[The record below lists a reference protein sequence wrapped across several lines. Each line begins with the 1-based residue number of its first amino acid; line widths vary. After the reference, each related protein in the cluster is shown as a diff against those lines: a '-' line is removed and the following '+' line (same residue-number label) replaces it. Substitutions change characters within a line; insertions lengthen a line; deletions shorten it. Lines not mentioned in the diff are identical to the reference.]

1 MHGHSWLLPVQLNVI
16 RLILLYFATLPMQV
30 HRNIDDLPAF
40 RKPVLTIGTFDGVHK
55 GHRQIVEQL
64 QEVASHSGGET
75 VIITFHPHPR
85 TVVGTSL
92 PKIHLINT
100 IEERIELLSPLI
112 DHLVIVP
119 FTEIFS
125 RMTASEY
132 VEHFL
137 VEKFH
142 PHTVV
147 IGYDHRFGRDRKG
160 DYHLLEFFRDKGLFN
175 LVEIPPHVLDHNA
188 VSSTR
193 IRDAIARGEVDTASH
208 LLGYDF
214 FFSGKVVEGNKLG
227 RKLGYPT
234 ANLDLQQVEK
244 LIPGDG
250 VYAVLALLSGYEE
263 PLQGMMNIG
272 VRPTIESSERASDR
286 VIEVNLFNFNDQLYG
301 EMVKVFVKKRLRDEV
316 KFPGLDEL
324 VEQMAID
331 KENTLK
337 ALNARG

>member
-1 MHGHSWLLPVQLNVI
+1 MHGHSLQLPLQLNVI

-30 HRNIDDLPAF
+30 HRNIDNLPAF

-55 GHRQIVEQL
+55 GHRQILNQL
-64 QEVASHSGGET
+64 QEVASASGGET

-85 TVVGTSL
+85 TVVGTTL

-100 IEERIELLSPLI
+100 IEERIELLTPLI

-142 PHTVV
+142 PETVI
-147 IGYDHRFGRDRKG
+147 IGYDHRFGEGRKG
-160 DYHLLEFFRDKGLFN
+160 DYQLLESFRDQGLFK
-175 LVEIPPHVLDHNA
+175 LIEIPPHILDHNA

-193 IRDAIARGEVDTASH
+193 IRDAITKGDVEAAAH

-214 FFSGKVVEGNKLG
+214 FFSGKVVNGNKLG

-234 ANLDLQQVEK
+234 ANLDIQNHEK

-250 VYAVLALLSGYEE
+250 VYAVLATLLDSVT
-263 PLQGMMNIG
+263 PMQGMMNIG
-272 VRPTIESSERASDR
+272 MRPTIGNSAR
-286 VIEVNLFNFNDQLYG
+286 VTEVNLFNFDREIYG
-301 EMVKVFVKKRLRDEV
+301 ETMRVFVKKRLRDEV
-316 KFPGLDEL
+316 KFPGINEM
-324 VEQMAID
+324 VKQMGVD
-331 KENTLK
+331 KENALK
-337 ALNARG
+337 ILNS

>member
-1 MHGHSWLLPVQLNVI
+1 
-16 RLILLYFATLPMQV
+16 MQV
-30 HRNIDDLPAF
+30 HPDIDQLPAF

-55 GHRQIVEQL
+55 GHRKILAQL
-64 QEVASHSGGET
+64 KEVAAKSGGES
-75 VIITFHPHPR
+75 VLITFHPHPR
-85 TVVGTSL
+85 TVVNTSL
-92 PKIHLINT
+92 PSIHLINT
-100 IEERIELLSPLI
+100 IEERIELLTPLI

-142 PHTVV
+142 PHTVI
-147 IGYDHRFGRDRKG
+147 IGYDHRFGKERKG
-160 DYHLLEFFRDKGLFN
+160 DYKLLESFRDKGLFN
-175 LVEIPPHVLDHNA
+175 LVEIPAHVLDHNA

-193 IRDAIARGEVDTASH
+193 IRNAIAEGDLQTATH

-234 ANLDLQQVEK
+234 ANLQIQQPEK
-244 LIPGDG
+244 LVPGDG
-250 VYAVLALLSGYEE
+250 VYAVLATLPGMTT

-272 VRPTIESSERASDR
+272 VRPTIGISDR
-286 VIEVNLFNFNDQLYG
+286 MIEVNLFEFDREIYG
-301 EMVKVFVKKRLRDEV
+301 ETLRVHVKKRLRDEV
-316 KFPGLDEL
+316 KFPGLNEL
-324 VEQMAID
+324 VKQMEID
-331 KENTLK
+331 KKNTLNV
-337 ALNARG
+337 LNAQR